1 MHFPWKCVLVWAS
14 LCLNLQIQVLYKIS
28 RKSINTF
35 WNILC
40 KWDCKLFGIKFKVA
54 FKKCGTSLGALW
66 WKVCDPMKHNMEPKT
81 SKQIR
86 ALWSPLQG
94 NDMFWLLL
102 SAPTTYYYL
111 FVYLSSLRIYTH
123 TICPA
128 FADKSERR
136 GGEGEMRGV
145 GEASPSLPLP
155 FTLHMKPFESHR
167 IEFHRGRSRPFE
179 AIEAIWG
186 HSHPG
191 SEASNPERPHRILQN
206 PERPHLISKGV
217 KFHKQAHW
225 PLE

>member
-1 MHFPWKCVLVWAS
+1 MRLHFLWKCVLVWAW
-14 LCLNLQIQVLYKIS
+14 LCFSLQIQVLDKIS

-66 WKVCDPMKHNMEPKT
+66 WKVCDPMKHNMGPKT

-94 NDMFWLLL
+94 TDMFWLLL
-102 SAPTTYYYL
+102 FATTSYYYL
-111 FVYLSSLRIYTH
+111 FVYLDIYPSLPIYTH

-136 GGEGEMRGV
+136 GGGRGDEGSGGR
-145 GEASPSLPLP
+145 LPLP
-155 FTLHMKPFESHR
+155 SLSPSPFT
-167 IEFHRGRSRPFE
+167 
-179 AIEAIWG
+179 
-186 HSHPG
+186 
-191 SEASNPERPHRILQN
+191 
-206 PERPHLISKGV
+206 
-217 KFHKQAHW
+217 
-225 PLE
+225 